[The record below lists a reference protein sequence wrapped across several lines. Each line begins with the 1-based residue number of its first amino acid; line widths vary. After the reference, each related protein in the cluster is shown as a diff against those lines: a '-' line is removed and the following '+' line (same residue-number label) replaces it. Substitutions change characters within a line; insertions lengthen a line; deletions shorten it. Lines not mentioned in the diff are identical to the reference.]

1 MKKNGKQTALI
12 VAVAVLAVAL
22 IGVTYAW
29 LTQTIDE
36 TKTNVI
42 KAGDLKLTY
51 ANETDGIYLS
61 GEKAAPVS
69 DTTGKGYTPY
79 KFTLKN
85 TGDFD
90 AKYTMYLDDTKT
102 YKNEED
108 QDVTIAEDKFMKS
121 AFIKYQLVSSNA
133 YTGDTKP
140 EGTSNTTTLQLL
152 SELSDHPNRVLESGT
167 LAAGQSK
174 DYELTLWI
182 ADTADNTVAG
192 TVFAGKIRI
201 EATQSANTG
210 E

>member
-1 MKKNGKQTALI
+1 
-12 VAVAVLAVAL
+12 
-22 IGVTYAW
+22 
-29 LTQTIDE
+29 
-36 TKTNVI
+36 
-42 KAGDLKLTY
+42 
-51 ANETDGIYLS
+51 
-61 GEKAAPVS
+61 
-69 DTTGKGYTPY
+69 
-79 KFTLKN
+79 
-85 TGDFD
+85 
-90 AKYTMYLDDTKT
+90 MYLDGTKT

-108 QDVTIAEDKFMKS
+108 QDVTIAEDKFMRS